1 MKTLLYAASDSGF
14 DLRQV
19 PLGGAA
25 PICAFL
31 TNSWRNQSDFRFRL
45 LSPDVI
51 GAEAP
56 RDEDLL
62 HYTPRQYVNF
72 IFKFEQAVTD
82 EILRHDRRDTVIL
95 AIDMSDGP
103 HFRLLAEKG
112 YAVYCIF
119 HMNMVHVVTK
129 AFLLDLIRPETS
141 AAIYRFIDRSPFRF
155 VLPKFLKLIFAKQEE
170 SLIYCRGVIV
180 PSEGMKRVLVRM
192 YPDVPADKIH
202 VFPWG
207 SHAEACDETLLRKRV
222 SELRRQYAIPEDM
235 TVLLTLSRISPE
247 KGQDRLLKALEMWEQ
262 DESFP
267 EKGVCVLMC
276 GVAGY
281 QHAKSYENK
290 VKERA
295 KTLKKVRVIFPGYV
309 YGLEKQAHF
318 RLANLYIFPSRYE
331 SYGLALMEALRAG
344 LPVIASHTDG
354 TEHLVRKEFGELLP
368 DEAEDN
374 IPALL
379 KDAIRRMLGDREK
392 LRTMGRQ
399 AHIYAKAHPFSKT
412 ADRLARLMMGPA

>member
-31 TNSWRNQSDFRFRL
+31 TDSWRNQSDFAFRL

-51 GAEAP
+51 GREAP

-62 HYTPRQYVNF
+62 HYTPRQYVDF

-82 EILRHDRRDTVIL
+82 EILRHDPRETVVL
-95 AIDMSDGP
+95 ANDMSDGP
-103 HFRLLAEKG
+103 RFRVLAEKG
-112 YAVYCIF
+112 YSVYCIF

-170 SLIYCRGVIV
+170 SLLHCRGIIV

-192 YPDVPADKIH
+192 YPDVTPDKIH

-207 SHAEACDETLLRKRV
+207 SHTDACDDTLLRTRAG
-222 SELRRQYAIPEDM
+222 ELRQQYAIPDDM
-235 TVLLTLSRISPE
+235 TILITLSRISPE
-247 KGQDRLLKALEMWEQ
+247 KGQDRLLKALELWEQ
-262 DESFP
+262 EESFP
-267 EKGVCVLMC
+267 KTGLCVLMC

-281 QHAKSYENK
+281 RHAKSYEKK

-295 KTLKKVRVIFPGYV
+295 SALRKVRVIFPGYV

-331 SYGLALMEALRAG
+331 SYGLTLMEALRAG
-344 LPVIASHTDG
+344 LPVVASHTDG
-354 TEHLVRKEFGELLP
+354 TEHLVRQEFGELLP
-368 DEAEDN
+368 DAAEGN
-374 IPALL
+374 IPQLL
-379 KDAIRRMLGDREK
+379 KEAIQRMLADPDK
-392 LRTMGRQ
+392 LRTMGQQ
-399 AHIYAKAHPFSKT
+399 AQLYAEANPFSKT
-412 ADRLARLMMGPA
+412 AERLARLMMRPA

>member
-31 TNSWRNQSDFRFRL
+31 TEAWRNQSDFAFRL

-56 RDEDLL
+56 RNEDLL
-62 HYTPRQYVNF
+62 HYTPRQYVDF

-82 EILRHDRRDTVIL
+82 EILRYDPLDTVVL
-95 AIDMSDGP
+95 ANDMSDGP
-103 HFRLLAEKG
+103 RFRLLAEKG
-112 YAVYCIF
+112 YAVYCIY

-141 AAIYRFIDRSPFRF
+141 ASIYRFLDRSPFRF
-155 VLPKFLKLIFAKQEE
+155 LLPKFLNLIFLKQEE
-170 SLIYCRGVIV
+170 SLIYCRGIIV
-180 PSEGMKRVLVRM
+180 PSEGMKRTLVRM
-192 YPDVPADKIH
+192 YPGVPAAKIH

-207 SHAEACDETLLRKRV
+207 SHAETCDEALLSTRV
-222 SELRRQYAIPEDM
+222 GELRQQYAIPEST
-235 TVLLTLSRISPE
+235 TVLITLSRISPE
-247 KGQDRLLKALEMWEQ
+247 KGQDRLLKALELWEEE
-262 DESFP
+262 DSLP
-267 EKGVCVLMC
+267 KNGLCVLMC

-281 QHAKSYENK
+281 RHAKSYEKN

-295 KTLKKVRVIFPGYV
+295 AKLKKVRVIFPGYV

-318 RLANLYIFPSRYE
+318 RLANLYAFPSRYE
-331 SYGLALMEALRAG
+331 SYGLTLMEALRAG
-344 LPVIASHTDG
+344 LPVVACHTDG
-354 TEHLVRKEFGELLP
+354 TEHLVREEFGELLP
-368 DEAEDN
+368 PEPERR
-374 IPALL
+374 IPQLL
-379 KDAIRRMLGDREK
+379 KEAIQRMLADPGR
-392 LRTMGRQ
+392 LRTMGQQ
-399 AHIYAKAHPFSKT
+399 ARLYAETNPFSKT
-412 ADRLARLMMGPA
+412 AERLARLMMGPS